1 MDYDEYYKLI
11 HPWQVC
17 YDDTWQRS
25 YYFNP
30 LSNESVW
37 ELPEETQN
45 SVEKYYAE
53 KFKKEGEIKKKNMD
67 QFIPAKKVETQKVK
81 QNPSLKTSYMD
92 RPARKQVEQSLASQF
107 AYKQGIY
114 QYLLQIVFKL
124 CLNLVHIAF

>member
-17 YDDTWQRS
+17 YDDAWQRS

-37 ELPEETQN
+37 ELPEETQI

-53 KFKKEGEIKKKNMD
+53 KFKKEGELKKKNMD
-67 QFIPAKKVETQKVK
+67 QFIPVKKVETQKVK

-107 AYKQGIY
+107 AYKQGI
-114 QYLLQIVFKL
+114 
-124 CLNLVHIAF
+124 